1 MQVETHKIFRMERA
15 VVGMLTA
22 AVLLL
27 QIVAVGFAT
36 GAMAKQSAFGVVCVT
51 AQSGSPS
58 SDTTP
63 VEKHVGPCCMLHCS
77 AAAEVEGSDAVVIVL
92 AFDFPAASPPA
103 FDARTAEAAAAPP
116 ELRPLSP
123 RAPPAAFA

>member
-1 MQVETHKIFRMERA
+1 MQVETRKIFGMDGA

-36 GAMAKQSAFGVVCVT
+36 GAMAKGGAFGVVCVT
-51 AQSGSPS
+51 AQSSDASSGSA
-58 SDTTP
+58 P

-77 AAAEVEGSDAVVIVL
+77 AAAEVEGADAVVIVL
-92 AFDFPAASPPA
+92 AFAFPTASPPV
-103 FDARTAEAAAAPP
+103 FDARTLVGAASAP

-123 RAPPAAFA
+123 RAPPASLA